1 MSIISKLLNK
11 QRNFLIFLI
20 LIPALFLSFLT
31 LVKNSSDFLIVERI
45 FMMKLRLTNMTE
57 WSYIIMN

>member
-1 MSIISKLLNK
+1 MEFTLYSKQNKKFEFGVFKISIISKLSNK

-31 LVKNSSDFLIVERI
+31 LVKIL
-45 FMMKLRLTNMTE
+45 
-57 WSYIIMN
+57 